1 MVAGSLHGPTGDS
14 RRSESPLGRAAAPAE
29 VAAAILYLASPEAE
43 FATGA
48 VLDFN
53 GASQLRN

>member
-1 MVAGSLHGPTGDS
+1 VADP
-14 RRSESPLGRAAAPAE
+14 EE
-29 VAAAILYLASPEAE
+29 VARAVLYLASQDAE

-53 GASQLRN
+53 GASYLRM